1 MDRAYEF
8 AERCNESAVWSLL
21 AKAQLDEG
29 MVKESI
35 DSYIK
40 ADDPT
45 TFTEVIEAANNS
57 GMSVRPSLSWS
68 ASVYH
73 MVQNIFNV
81 FTEVFCIL
89 MQTFIFYCGG
99 FLP

>member
-57 GMSVRPSLSWS
+57 GMSVHPSVSWS
-68 ASVYH
+68 VSVYH
-73 MVQNIFNV
+73 IIF
-81 FTEVFCIL
+81 L
-89 MQTFIFYCGG
+89 MFY
-99 FLP
+99 LNLLYM

>member
-1 MDRAYEF
+1 MSSYYTLYQVLIVNIHNLDRAYEF

-57 GMSVRPSLSWS
+57 GKFVCPYVSLSGR
-68 ASVYH
+68 
-73 MVQNIFNV
+73 NIAIIM
-81 FTEVFCIL
+81 CKKS
-89 MQTFIFYCGG
+89 G
-99 FLP
+99 